1 MAKTI
6 YFKDWLIFNSDIVW
20 ILEETDKVTKMFIPF
35 LFVSVILTEQKFLFH
50 QCQYY
55 SLATFLH
62 LVPFSKQNLHLLK
75 INPVQR

>member
-50 QCQYY
+50 QCQYTQFMY
-55 SLATFLH
+55 RRESCFQGAPTSH
-62 LVPFSKQNLHLLK
+62 
-75 INPVQR
+75 